1 MEFHSDLLYRI
12 ALTKIPLIGPIHARN
27 LMSYCGSAKAVF
39 SEKRANLLKVPN
51 IGDQL
56 ATNILTSE
64 VLHEAEAEIKYL
76 TKNNIQPLFFKDEEF
91 PSTLAQLN
99 DSPLILYRKGN
110 AELNAERMVAIVG
123 TRSCST
129 YGQLLCEQFIE
140 GMKKYNVTTVS
151 GMAFGIDACAHK
163 TSLVNNIP
171 TIAIM
176 GTGFGTIYPHQHRSL
191 AQEIVENGSLLTE
204 FSHQK
209 GPDKDHFPARNRI
222 IAGMCD
228 ALLVVESA
236 RRGGSMITA
245 FFANDYNKDVFTF
258 PGKVGIKNSSGP
270 HFLIKNSLAH
280 LIENADDLAEILRWE
295 ENSKSDGIQKK
306 LFLELTEQE
315 QTIVNCM
322 RKTDESSMHYLISS
336 LDMSPG
342 KISGILLELEFKGL
356 VRCLPGNRYLLT
368 E

>member
-12 ALTKIPLIGPIHARN
+12 ALTKIPLIGPIHARS

-64 VLHEAEAEIKYL
+64 VLHEAEAEIKYI

-163 TSLVNNIP
+163 ASLINNIP

-258 PGKVGIKNSSGP
+258 PGKVGIKTVQD
-270 HFLIKNSLAH
+270 LI
-280 LIENADDLAEILRWE
+280 
-295 ENSKSDGIQKK
+295 
-306 LFLELTEQE
+306 T
-315 QTIVNCM
+315 
-322 RKTDESSMHYLISS
+322 
-336 LDMSPG
+336 
-342 KISGILLELEFKGL
+342 
-356 VRCLPGNRYLLT
+356 
-368 E
+368 